1 MYCYKQSEINIVLIS
16 LQDKSGNMTRRNIT
30 RKKFI
35 STAVAGLAGIKII
48 PHLRGGNVTEIHRDR
63 SIGKTGIMVS
73 PVCFGATRTN
83 DESLIKYAIDK
94 GFSFIDTGRSYANGN
109 NERLVGRAVSGIR
122 DKVVIQSK
130 LRLDPN
136 ELPSEGKG
144 KKGAEEIK
152 SSLNSKVEAS
162 LKALG
167 SDYIDILLYHD
178 ASLENLLF
186 HPEVMRFFAD
196 MKSSGVIKACGFSTH
211 NDLMN
216 LPERNNR
223 ELFYD
228 VIMVPFNHKGS
239 FVHSVTGNF
248 SEWDQNRLISALTEA
263 GNKGI
268 GVIAM
273 KTCSGGK
280 YSPSPD
286 VEPVYPEAVRWVIR
300 HSFISSAAVAMAN
313 FEQVNE
319 HVPLLND

>member
-1 MYCYKQSEINIVLIS
+1 MYCYKQAGLNIVLIY
-16 LQDKSGNMTRRNIT
+16 LQEKSGNMTRRNIT

-35 STAVAGLAGIKII
+35 STAVAGLAGIKMI
-48 PHLRGGNVTEIHRDR
+48 PHFRGGNVTEISRDR
-63 SIGKTGIMVS
+63 SIGKTGIIVA

-122 DKVVIQSK
+122 NKVVIQSK

-152 SSLNSKVEAS
+152 SSLNSKLEAS
-162 LKALG
+162 LQALG

-248 SEWDQNRLISALTEA
+248 SEWDQNRLIAALTEA

-280 YSPSPD
+280 YSPAPD

-313 FEQVNE
+313 FEEINE

>member
-1 MYCYKQSEINIVLIS
+1 MVKSPIS
-16 LQDKSGNMTRRNIT
+16 
-30 RKKFI
+30 RKKFL
-35 STAVAGLAGIKII
+35 SAAVAGLAGIQMI
-48 PHLRGGNVTEIHRDR
+48 PQFISSSPAEIPRKR
-63 SIGKTGIMVS
+63 PVGKTGIMVT

-94 GFSFIDTGRSYANGN
+94 GLNFIDTGRSYANGN

-122 DKVVIQSK
+122 NKVVIQSK

-152 SSLNSKVEAS
+152 SILNSRLEAS

-178 ASLENLLF
+178 ASEENLLF
-186 HPEVMRFFAD
+186 HPEIMKFFD
-196 MKSSGVIKACGFSTH
+196 GLKSTGVIKACGFSTH

-216 LPERNNR
+216 LHERNNR

-248 SEWDQNRLISALTEA
+248 SEWDQNRLISVLTEA
-263 GNKGI
+263 GSKGI

-286 VEPVYPEAVRWVIR
+286 TVPGFAEAVKWVIG
-300 HSFISSAAVAMAN
+300 HSYISAAAVAMAN

-319 HVPLLND
+319 HVPLLNDQ